1 MALWFDGRILIDDG
15 EGVEAA
21 GSGEGDICW
30 EEGRRNMAAEE
41 CGELW

>member
-1 MALWFDGRILIDDG
+1 MALWFDGRMLIDDG
-15 EGVEAA
+15 EVVEAT
-21 GSGEGDICW
+21 GGEGGICW